1 MEKAI
6 YDLANRSHHII
17 PVREGDFVKDG
28 LWHCG
33 ICKTPK
39 QYKKEMDGFTIN
51 AMCLCKCE
59 AEKLR
64 KEEEEERRK
73 REAEEKK
80 RQRLLCFPSPELSK
94 CTFANSDTVNKVA
107 ENYVSHFAKALE
119 DGTGLLFYGGVGTGK
134 TYMAA
139 AIANALIDE
148 GRTVRFNTARGYADQ
163 FFSDKNVMIEALRTC
178 NCVILDDLNAER
190 QTDYM
195 QETVFQ
201 IVNIRYEMQ
210 LPIIVTTNLS
220 PAQFSNPS
228 NLSEERIFSR
238 LTRCFPVLISG
249 EDRRKK
255 QARSS
260 EWKEVLYG

>member
-1 MEKAI
+1 MEKVI
-6 YDLANRSHHII
+6 SDIANRSHHII

-33 ICKTPK
+33 ICKSPK
-39 QYKKEMDGFTIN
+39 QYKKDMDGFMIN

-80 RQRLLCFPSPELSK
+80 RQRVLCFPSPELAN
-94 CTFANSDTVNKVA
+94 CTFANSDTPNKPS
-107 ENYVSHFAKALE
+107 ENYVSHSAKALE

-139 AIANALIDE
+139 AVANALIDE
-148 GRTVRFNTARGYADQ
+148 GYTVRFNTARGYADQ
-163 FFSDKNVMIEALRTC
+163 FFSDKNVMLETLRAC
-178 NCVILDDLNAER
+178 HFVILDDLYAER
-190 QTDYM
+190 QTEYM

-220 PAQFSNPS
+220 PAHFQKPQNV
-228 NLSEERIFSR
+228 SEERIFSR

-255 QARSS
+255 QSRTSD
-260 EWKEVLYG
+260 WKEVLYG